1 MIGKNGKEEGIKIM
15 ETEGSNKR
23 EKEHDLHNDKKAE
36 I

>member
-1 MIGKNGKEEGIKIM
+1 MVGRNGREGIGII
-15 ETEGSNKR
+15 ERE